1 MNNLLSML
9 FNTRKRSSFFNMFGR
24 RKRMNRRM
32 IWSSVLSLGMSAAA
46 YALNRRNTN
55 TGTGSIQ
62 GLMKNRNMN
71 TLQTAMAEFA
81 NEIAPNNKLK

>member
-1 MNNLLSML
+1 ML
-9 FNTRKRSSFFNMFGR
+9 FNNRKKSSFLNMFGR

-32 IWSSVLSLGMSAAA
+32 LWSSVLSLGMSAAA
-46 YALNRRNTN
+46 YALNRRNSN
-55 TGTGSIQ
+55 TGTGSSIQ

-81 NEIAPNNKLK
+81 NEIAPNSKLK